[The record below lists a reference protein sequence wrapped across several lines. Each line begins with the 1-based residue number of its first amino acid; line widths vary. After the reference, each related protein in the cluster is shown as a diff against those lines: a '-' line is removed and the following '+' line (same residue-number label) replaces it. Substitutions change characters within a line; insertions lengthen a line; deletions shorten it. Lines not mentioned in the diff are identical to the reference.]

1 MKKLMAMLVLAVTI
15 CMAVA
20 GCGKK
25 ADDQTQ
31 ETVKA
36 AETAPDGSAVTMAA
50 AEVETNAENGLP
62 ANRQPDATAPVVDT
76 VMVYAMV
83 NGKMSQVMD
92 SVEELN
98 EQALLDKLIELG
110 TVAEGTTL
118 VSFEKVDTGETVLA
132 GPGAPE
138 GQDTMSV
145 QDGVLT
151 LSGFKPGEGLDE
163 ATAEKA
169 VADTYA
175 ANFELN
181 QCTVTLQ

>member
-25 ADDQTQ
+25 ADDKTQ

-36 AETAPDGSAVTMAA
+36 AETAPDGSVVTEAA

-98 EQALLDKLIELG
+98 EQTLLDKLIELG

-138 GQDTMSV
+138 GQDTMAV
-145 QDGVLT
+145 QDGALT

>member
-1 MKKLMAMLVLAVTI
+1 MKKLMAMLVLAATI

-25 ADDQTQ
+25 ADDKTQ

-36 AETAPDGSAVTMAA
+36 AETAPDGSAVTEAA

-118 VSFEKVDTGETVLA
+118 VSFETVDTGETEMA
-132 GPGAPE
+132 GPGAAD
-138 GQDTMSV
+138 GQETV
-145 QDGVLT
+145 TVKDGVLT

>member
-1 MKKLMAMLVLAVTI
+1 MKKLMAMLVLAATI

-25 ADDQTQ
+25 ADDKTQ

-36 AETAPDGSAVTMAA
+36 AETAPDGSAVTEAA
-50 AEVETNAENGLP
+50 AEVETDAENGLP

-98 EQALLDKLIELG
+98 EQTLLDKLIELG

-138 GQDTMSV
+138 GQDTMVV
-145 QDGVLT
+145 QDGALT